1 MRTLRTYLI
10 VASLLA
16 FAGQGFAAA
25 LHVRNCSMKQT
36 QAQLIVSVTAIAG
49 DCCDDGAGKNIPCE
63 KFDGARSAKTQDG
76 CSLCHAC
83 YSVQSAQ
90 GIDPVRLTATPV
102 VLIPLEVPSPAFTPL
117 PSHRP
122 ASLWRPPALI

>member
-1 MRTLRTYLI
+1 MRALRTFLI

-25 LHVRNCSMKQT
+25 SHVRNCSMKQT
-36 QAQLIVSVTAIAG
+36 QAQLIVSVTAVAG
-49 DCCDDGAGKNIPCE
+49 DCCDGAGKSVPCE
-63 KFDGARSAKTQDG
+63 KSDGAKSSDSQDG

-83 YSVQSAQ
+83 YSVQSSQ
-90 GIDPVRLTATPV
+90 GIDPVRLVATPLA
-102 VLIPLEVPSPAFTPL
+102 LIPIEVASPAFTPL
-117 PSHRP
+117 PAFQP